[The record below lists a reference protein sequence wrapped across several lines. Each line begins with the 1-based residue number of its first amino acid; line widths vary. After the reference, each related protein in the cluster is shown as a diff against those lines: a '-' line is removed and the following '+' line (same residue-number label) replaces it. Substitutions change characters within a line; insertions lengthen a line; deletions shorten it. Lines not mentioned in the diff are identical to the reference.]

1 MAVTVYGIP
10 NCSSVKKALDALKAS
25 GTSFEFHDYKKLG
38 VTDALLSEWLKQV
51 SWEVL
56 LNKKGTTWRNLSEDI
71 KATVVD
77 ASSAKAVMIANPS
90 TIKRPVIVSEQRIQV
105 GL

>member
-56 LNKKGTTWRNLSEDI
+56 LNKKGTTWRNLAEDI